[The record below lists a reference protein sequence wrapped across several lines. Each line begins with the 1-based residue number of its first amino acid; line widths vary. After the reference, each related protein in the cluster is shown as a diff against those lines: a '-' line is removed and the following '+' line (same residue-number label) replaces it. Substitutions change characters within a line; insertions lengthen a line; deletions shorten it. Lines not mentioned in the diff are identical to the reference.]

1 MTKSPLVKGL
11 LIAALHLVLVSSL
24 AAKYAYDRTTRP
36 RVWVKT
42 TNYDPDLPIRGR
54 YMGLQLQI
62 EAPGLF
68 EDKPLVEEKSYA
80 PPVIKPLPCDTQDNK
95 SDANKKRYRWEHQEK
110 QVRLEV
116 LDGRLVAKPDPR
128 GNITATWQ
136 RDWEARVTARISEP
150 VLFFIPEHTLIPRL
164 ERGEEL
170 WAEVT
175 VPQQGPPRPIRL
187 GIKHSN
193 GELTPLRFE

>member
-1 MTKSPLVKGL
+1 MIKSPLVKGL

-24 AAKYAYDRTTRP
+24 AAKYAHDRATRP

-54 YMGLQLQI
+54 YIGLQLQI
-62 EAPGLF
+62 DAPGLF
-68 EDKPLVEEKSYA
+68 EDKPLIEEKSPA
-80 PPVIKPLPCDTQDNK
+80 LPVVKPSPCETENQK
-95 SDANKKRYRWEHQEK
+95 SGENKKHFRWERQEK

-116 LDGRLVAKPDPR
+116 VNGHLVATADPK
-128 GNITATWQ
+128 GNITATWE
-136 RDWEARVTARISEP
+136 RDWEARVTVRISEP

-187 GIKHSN
+187 GVKHN

>member
-24 AAKYAYDRTTRP
+24 AAKYAYDRATRP
-36 RVWVKT
+36 RLWVRT
-42 TNYDPDLPIRGR
+42 TNYDPDLPVRGR

-62 EAPGLF
+62 DAPALF
-68 EDKPLVEEKSYA
+68 EDKPLVEEKTYH
-80 PPVIKPLPCDTQDNK
+80 PPSPKPGPCDTNNDK
-95 SDANKKRYRWEHQEK
+95 SEENKKHYRWEHQEK

-116 LDGRLVAKPDPR
+116 VNGLLVAKPDPK

-136 RDWEARVTARISEP
+136 RDWDARVTVRISEP

-193 GELTPLRFE
+193 GELAPLRFE